1 MDATIARPGG
11 ETIAHQELKR
21 AAFFWAQTQGYCAS
35 AMEVRLPK
43 SRYRADVVGYR
54 PEKTGFGSTA
64 IFECKQS
71 MVDLRRDN
79 CDAAATGQRLASLCR
94 RRQILERHLRIH
106 FPNLRIA
113 DSLFPEYDSHDFA
126 AIQHRGYA
134 RVLRDLNALQNRL
147 YDCTKFE
154 TLIRYRCANVFYLV
168 LPRVLF
174 RESEIP
180 AGWGAL
186 VESDGAITLARKP
199 ALHENSPQM
208 RLQLLE
214 RIAAVGTRV
223 VRREMKLSRS
233 ARHIK

>member
-1 MDATIARPGG
+1 
-11 ETIAHQELKR
+11 
-21 AAFFWAQTQGYCAS
+21 
-35 AMEVRLPK
+35 
-43 SRYRADVVGYR
+43 
-54 PEKTGFGSTA
+54 
-64 IFECKQS
+64 

-94 RRQILERHLRIH
+94 RRQLLERHLRIH

-113 DSLFPEYDSHDFA
+113 DSLFPEYDSHNFA

-154 TLIRYRCANVFYLV
+154 TLIRYRYANLFYLV
-168 LPRVLF
+168 LPRDLF

-186 VESDGAITLARKP
+186 AESEGAITLARKP
-199 ALHENSPQM
+199 TLHENSPQM

-214 RIAAVGTRV
+214 RIAAAGTRV

-233 ARHIK
+233 AGHIK